1 MPVHAARLLWCLS
14 QAYTGHSLNKGPTMT
29 VSRRTAL
36 AAVTTLAALP
46 LATHASPGRKDTVA
60 MYGLIGK
67 MRAQPG
73 QRDAL
78 IAILLEGTAAMP
90 GCLGYVI
97 AKDKADADAL
107 WITETWDSQ
116 ASHKASLS
124 LPQVQAAIAKGRPL
138 IAGFGERFET
148 EPVGGHGLAKP
159 R

>member
-1 MPVHAARLLWCLS
+1 MPA
-14 QAYTGHSLNKGPTMT
+14 
-29 VSRRTAL
+29 SRRTTI
-36 AAVTTLAALP
+36 AALAALP
-46 LATHASPGRKDTVA
+46 LASLAPATPLPIPKESSR

-107 WITETWDSQ
+107 WITETWDTQESHQ
-116 ASHKASLS
+116 ASLT
-124 LPQVQAAIAKGRPL
+124 LPSVRAAIAKGRPL

-148 EPVGGHGLAKP
+148 EPVGGHGLP

>member
-1 MPVHAARLLWCLS
+1 M
-14 QAYTGHSLNKGPTMT
+14 TMN
-29 VSRRTAL
+29 RRTA
-36 AAVTTLAALP
+36 AKTLAALAALP
-46 LATHASPGRKDTVA
+46 MATQAAPEQKEATP

-78 IAILLEGTAAMP
+78 IAILLEGTGAMP
-90 GCLGYVI
+90 GCLSYGI
-97 AKDKADADAL
+97 AKDKADPDAI

-124 LPQVQAAIAKGRPL
+124 LPAVQAAIARGRPL

-148 EPVGGHGLAKP
+148 EPVGGHGTMSKRSA
-159 R
+159 

>member
-1 MPVHAARLLWCLS
+1 
-14 QAYTGHSLNKGPTMT
+14 MT
-29 VSRRTAL
+29 ISRRDAVAL
-36 AAVTTLAALP
+36 LAALP
-46 LATHASPGRKDTVA
+46 LIAHATPTTKDST

-78 IAILLEGTAAMP
+78 SAILLEGTQAMP

-97 AKDKADADAL
+97 AKDKLDPDAL

-116 ASHKASLS
+116 ASHKASLA
-124 LPQVQAAIAKGRPL
+124 LPSVQAAIAKGRPL

-148 EPVGGHGLAKP
+148 EPVGGYGLATP

>member
-1 MPVHAARLLWCLS
+1 MKGAIPIAARLAAGLYLPS
-14 QAYTGHSLNKGPTMT
+14 TQQEASMT
-29 VSRRTAL
+29 ITRR
-36 AAVTTLAALP
+36 AAVTLLAALP
-46 LATHASPGRKDTVA
+46 LAACAAPATKEST

-97 AKDKADADAL
+97 AKDKLDVDAL

-116 ASHKASLS
+116 ASHKASLA
-124 LPQVQAAIAKGRPL
+124 LPAVQAAR
-138 IAGFGERFET
+138 
-148 EPVGGHGLAKP
+148 
-159 R
+159 